1 MTIEKILF
9 PAKFKELSY
18 ETLESLLVLEKAG
31 MKEVVLC
38 HVILRDDVG
47 FVPFGGY
54 LKEEEEKLRTEARI
68 RLEDWQRS
76 LDEKGMKSKIEI
88 YVGAPVHGILVKAE
102 EENVDL
108 LVIGKKKSLGSYHS
122 FLGPYGHEIV
132 TRSKKPVLAIS
143 HIAQFNWEEAELTR
157 DNNMPFEMPM
167 VVVDWS
173 DVSQRVIEFVSTL
186 KGAVKKVLVFHNIDT
201 SKLKDASDMKNME
214 MECDA
219 KLKVYC
225 DQLRTAGIDAEPH
238 TGAGSIF
245 EEIIRVSR
253 EREASMIIMG
263 NTSGH
268 RFLEKMLHRSISY
281 EVARV
286 SELPTLLVP

>member
-9 PAKFKELSY
+9 PTKFKELSY

-31 MKEVVLC
+31 LREVVLC

-54 LKEEEEKLRTEARI
+54 LKKEEERLRAEAKI
-68 RLEDWQRS
+68 RLEDWQQS
-76 LDEKGMKSKIEI
+76 LHEKGISSKIEI
-88 YVGAPVHGILVKAE
+88 YVGDPVHGILVKAE
-102 EENVDL
+102 EEKVDL
-108 LVIGKKKSLGSYHS
+108 VIVGKKKSFESDKS
-122 FLGPYGHEIV
+122 FLGPYGHQLI
-132 TRSKKPVLAIS
+132 TRSKIPVLAIS
-143 HIAQFNWEEAELTR
+143 HITQFKWQEAELTQTN
-157 DNNMPFEMPM
+157 DLPFEMPLI
-167 VVVDWS
+167 VVDWS
-173 DVSQRVIEFVSTL
+173 DVSQRVVDFVSSL
-186 KGAVKKVLVFHNIDT
+186 NGAVKKVLLFHNIDT
-201 SKLKDASDMKNME
+201 SSPKDVSE
-214 MECDA
+214 MESIEKECDE
-219 KLKVYC
+219 KLNVYC
-225 DQLRTAGIDAEPH
+225 DKLEAAGIDAEPH
-238 TGAGSIF
+238 TGAGEIF
-245 EEIIRVSR
+245 DEILRVSR

>member
-1 MTIEKILF
+1 MTIKKILF
-9 PAKFKELSY
+9 PTKFKELSY

-31 MKEVVLC
+31 LKEVVLC

-54 LKEEEEKLRTEARI
+54 LKKEEERLRSEARI
-68 RLEDWQRS
+68 RLEDWQQS
-76 LDEKGMKSKIEI
+76 LDEKGIKSKIEI
-88 YVGAPVHGILVKAE
+88 YVGDPVHGILVKAE
-102 EENVDL
+102 EEKVDL
-108 LVIGKKKSLGSYHS
+108 VIIGKKKSFESEKS
-122 FLGPYGHEIV
+122 FLGPYGHQLI

-143 HIAQFNWEEAELTR
+143 HITQFKWQEAELTQTN
-157 DNNMPFEMPM
+157 DLPFEMPL

-173 DVSQRVIEFVSTL
+173 DVSQRVVDFVSSL
-186 KGAVKKVLVFHNIDT
+186 NGAVKKVLVFHNIDT
-201 SKLKDASDMKNME
+201 SSPKDVSE
-214 MECDA
+214 MEVIEKECDE

-225 DQLRTAGIDAEPH
+225 DKLEAAGIDAEPH
-238 TGAGSIF
+238 TGAGEIF
-245 EEIIRVSR
+245 DEIMRVSR

>member
-9 PAKFKELSY
+9 PTKFKELSY
-18 ETLESLLVLEKAG
+18 ETLESLLVLEQAG
-31 MKEVVLC
+31 LREVVLC

-54 LKEEEEKLRTEARI
+54 LKKEEEKLRAEAKI
-68 RLEDWQRS
+68 RLKDWQQS
-76 LDEKGMKSKIEI
+76 LNEKGIQSKIEI
-88 YVGAPVHGILVKAE
+88 YVGDPVHGIFVKAE
-102 EENVDL
+102 EEDVDL
-108 LVIGKKKSLGSYHS
+108 IVVGKKKSFEKENS
-122 FLGPYGHEIV
+122 FLGPYGGQLI

-143 HIAQFNWEEAELTR
+143 HVAQFEWQEAELTR
-157 DNNMPFEMPM
+157 TNDLPFEMPL

-173 DVSQRVIEFVSTL
+173 DLSQRVLEFVSSL
-186 KGAVKKVLVFHNIDT
+186 NGAVNKVLVFHNIDT
-201 SKLKDASDMKNME
+201 SSPKDVTE
-214 MECDA
+214 MEGLEKECDE

-225 DQLRTAGIDAEPH
+225 DKLKASGIDAEPH
-238 TGAGSIF
+238 TGAGGIF
-245 EEIIRVSR
+245 DEIIRVSR

-268 RFLEKMLHRSISY
+268 KFLEKMLHRSISY

>member
-9 PAKFKELSY
+9 PTKFKELSY

-31 MKEVVLC
+31 LKEVVLC
-38 HVILRDDVG
+38 HVISRDDVG

-54 LKEEEEKLRTEARI
+54 LKEEEEKLRAEAKI
-68 RLEDWQRS
+68 RLEDWQQS
-76 LDEKGMKSKIEI
+76 LNEKGISSKIEI
-88 YVGAPVHGILVKAE
+88 YVGEPVHGILVKAE
-102 EENVDL
+102 SEKVDL
-108 LVIGKKKSLGSYHS
+108 VIIGKKKSFESEKS
-122 FLGPYGHEIV
+122 FLGPHGHHLI
-132 TRSKKPVLAIS
+132 TRSKIPVLAIS
-143 HIAQFNWEEAELTR
+143 HITQFEWQEAELTR
-157 DNNMPFEMPM
+157 TNDLPFEMPLI
-167 VVVDWS
+167 VVDWS
-173 DVSQRVIEFVSTL
+173 DVSQRVVDFVSSL
-186 KGAVKKVLVFHNIDT
+186 NGAVKKVLVFHNIDT
-201 SKLKDASDMKNME
+201 SSPRDVSDMEAIEK
-214 MECDA
+214 ECDE

-225 DQLRTAGIDAEPH
+225 DKLETAGIDAEPH
-238 TGAGSIF
+238 TGAGEIF
-245 EEIIRVSR
+245 DEIFRVSR